1 MKLSISKNAFV
12 NAEFSL
18 PGEGVDVWRKHQIK
32 VELAIPSKQELEAG
46 DFFSRGDRAVLDRC
60 LVKVHGVETDE
71 VDENGIPLS
80 PEDVVKRNHFAA
92 GGVVRALL
100 DALGRDTREYQRK
113 NSK

>member
-1 MKLSISKNAFV
+1 MKLTVTSTLTAT
-12 NAEFSL
+12 AEFSL
-18 PGEGVDVWRKHQIK
+18 PGDGQNVWRKAQIK
-32 VELAIPSKQELEAG
+32 VELAVPSKQELEAG

-71 VDENGIPLS
+71 TDESGNPLTA
-80 PEDVVKRNHFAA
+80 EEVVKRNHFAA